1 MARIAIVP
9 IALGLLAACTETTAS
24 AARVR
29 ADAAA
34 RLPKIRSAALL
45 SLDVKEYLVSA
56 GGVAEFKEDW
66 SAAAR
71 EAIGSALVAE
81 FKARNIELRRVEVAP
96 ETAEEVD
103 DLRALSQAVTASV
116 GFPGAPFEYSLGPV
130 APLLDRYGV
139 DALVFVVGRG
149 RLTTYGRRFLAGF
162 STGASEVDATQV
174 ALIIVDRSG
183 DVVWYNTRGLRGGDA
198 DLRGGGSAAG
208 LMRAMVEDLPAHKP

>member
-9 IALGLLAACTETTAS
+9 IALGFLAACTETTAS
-24 AARVR
+24 AARGRPDV
-29 ADAAA
+29 AA
-34 RLPKIRSAALL
+34 RLPNIRSAALL

-56 GGVAEFKEDW
+56 GGVPEFKEDW

-71 EAIGSALVAE
+71 HAIENALVAE

-116 GFPGAPFEYSLGPV
+116 GFPGASFEYSLGPV

-149 RLTTYGRRFLAGF
+149 RLSTYGHKFLKGLA
-162 STGASEVDATQV
+162 TGMSEVDATQV
-174 ALIIVDRSG
+174 AMTVVDRSG
-183 DVVWYNTRGLRGGDA
+183 EVVWYNTRGLRGVDA
-198 DLRGGGSAAG
+198 DLRRGGSAAE

>member
-71 EAIGSALVAE
+71 EAIGSAL
-81 FKARNIELRRVEVAP
+81 I
-96 ETAEEVD
+96 
-103 DLRALSQAVTASV
+103 
-116 GFPGAPFEYSLGPV
+116 
-130 APLLDRYGV
+130 
-139 DALVFVVGRG
+139 
-149 RLTTYGRRFLAGF
+149 AGF